1 MTVDKPAVIQL
12 LSPFTGIACPLEH
25 VPDPA
30 FAQKMVGD
38 GFAVDPTEN
47 VLVAPC
53 DATVTQIHPSRH
65 AVTLTTES
73 GVELLIHIG
82 VDTVK
87 LRGEG
92 FKALVEAG
100 QKVTA
105 KTPLVEVD
113 MDPVAQ
119 GVKSM
124 RTVILLTDQD
134 RIASLKTTDAT
145 FVQAGDF
152 LFEAQLKADTAA
164 VVDAAQMQA
173 SEPVT
178 VINPTGIHAR
188 PSAAIVAIAKQFD
201 SAMMLEKDGKQ
212 VNARSVVA
220 LMGMNIAFGDEVK
233 VLAHGDD
240 ADAAIAALVEGLK
253 AGLGEEGAD
262 PNAVVEK
269 KAPANDFDI
278 YAEESLLIEK
288 SNDERKV
295 IGIEASAGQAKGT
308 LYVIEA
314 ELPAVT
320 EQGTDAAAD
329 KAALD
334 KAVAEAKQTLVAFVA
349 ELREKGMGQKA
360 DIFVAHQE
368 LLEDPDVYDT
378 AVAAINSGKSAGFA
392 WAKAIEKQADFLA
405 GMDNALL
412 AGRAA
417 DLRDVGGRVSRILA
431 GLSQETIPSD
441 LPENTIL
448 VAKDL
453 TPSDTAN
460 LDPKRVLAIA
470 TVLGGSSSHSA
481 ILARAMGIAAMA
493 GVEERVLNLHGS
505 AALMDTTKGQILLNP
520 SDAELAELALQQQR
534 QAEVQAAANA
544 AKDEKAYT
552 TDGVHVEIAGN
563 IAKVSDA
570 PKLVEKGG
578 EAVGLLR
585 SEFLYETSAVF
596 PTEAEQ
602 EQAVRD
608 VLTTLG
614 DRPLIVRTLDVGG
627 DKPLPYLPLPE
638 EENPFLGERGIRVG
652 LDKPAVLR
660 QQLRSL
666 LKAADA
672 GRLRIMFPMISSLFE
687 LTLAKEILAE
697 EAAKLGIDM
706 STIEVGIMI
715 EVPSAAVMAD
725 MLAPHVDFFSIGTN
739 DLTQYTLAIDRG
751 HPKLAGIADGL
762 HPAVLRLVKMTADA
776 ARAAGKWTGVCGG
789 LAGEKDAVP
798 LLVGLGVE
806 ELSCS
811 VPVIPEVKHQVRS
824 LSKAECQELAMK
836 AMTCTDA
843 KQVRELMKEFH
854 AAHEAKS
861 NCA

>member
-1 MTVDKPAVIQL
+1 MTVEKPAVLRL
-12 LSPFTGIACPLEH
+12 LSPFTGVTCPLAQ

-38 GFAVDPTEN
+38 GFAVDPTDN

-65 AVTLTTES
+65 AVTLTTEQ
-73 GVELLIHIG
+73 GIELLIHIG

-92 FKALVEAG
+92 FKALVQEG
-100 QKVTA
+100 EKVSA

-119 GVKSM
+119 GVKSL
-124 RTVILLTDQD
+124 RTVVLLTDQD
-134 RIASLKTTDAT
+134 RIASLTATDAD
-145 FVQAGDF
+145 FVQAGDL
-152 LFEAQLKADTAA
+152 LFKAELKGVTEIA
-164 VVDAAQMQA
+164 VDAAEMMA

-188 PSAAIVAIAKQFD
+188 PAAAIVAIAKQFG
-201 SAMMLEKDGKQ
+201 SAMMVEKEGKQ

-220 LMGMNIAFGDEVK
+220 LMGLNIGFGDQVK

-240 ADAAIAALVEGLK
+240 AEAALAALVEGLK

-262 PNAVVEK
+262 PSAVVK
-269 KAPANDFDI
+269 PVADNSFDI
-278 YAEESLLIEK
+278 HAEPSLLIQT

-295 IGIEASAGQAKGT
+295 LGIEASAGQAKGT
-308 LYVIEA
+308 LYVIA
-314 ELPAVT
+314 SELPPVAQ
-320 EQGTDAAAD
+320 QGGETNEE

-334 KAVAEAKQTLVAFVA
+334 SAIAAANQTLADFILA
-349 ELREKGMGQKA
+349 LRNKGMGQKA

-368 LLEDPDVYDT
+368 LLEDPDVYDN
-378 AVAAINSGKSAGFA
+378 AVRMIQDGKSAGYA
-392 WAKAIEKQADFLA
+392 WRTAVETQADTLSH
-405 GMDNALL
+405 MDNALL

-417 DLRDVGGRVSRILA
+417 DLRDVGGRVARVLA
-431 GLSQETIPSD
+431 GLSQETIPTD

-460 LDPKRVLAIA
+460 LDPNRVLAIA
-470 TVLGGSSSHSA
+470 TVLGGASSHSA

-493 GVEERVLNLHGS
+493 GVEERVLSLHGQ
-505 AALMDTTKGQILLNP
+505 AALMDTAKGYLLLNP
-520 SDAELAELALQQQR
+520 SEAELAELALQQQR
-534 QAEVQAAANA
+534 QAEVKAAADA
-544 AKDEKAYT
+544 AKDEQAFT
-552 TDGVHVEIAGN
+552 EDGVQVEVAGN
-563 IAKVSDA
+563 IAKVADA
-570 PKLVEKGG
+570 EKLVAKGG

-585 SEFLYETSAVF
+585 SEFLYESSQVF
-596 PTEAEQ
+596 PSEADQ
-602 EQAVRD
+602 EQAIRQ

-614 DRPLIVRTLDVGG
+614 ERPLIVRTLDVGG

-660 QQLRSL
+660 QQLRAL
-666 LKAADA
+666 LKAAEA
-672 GRLRIMFPMISSLFE
+672 GRLRIMFPMIASLFE
-687 LTLAKEILAE
+687 LNLAKQILNE
-697 EAAKLGIDM
+697 EAQKLGIDM
-706 STIEVGIMI
+706 SNIEVGIMI

-725 MLAPHVDFFSIGTN
+725 LLAEHVDFFSIGTN

-762 HPAVLRLVKMTADA
+762 HPAVLRLIQMTADA
-776 ARAAGKWTGVCGG
+776 AHRAGKWVGVCGG

-798 LLVGLGVE
+798 LLVGLGID

-811 VPVIPEVKHQVRS
+811 VPVIPEVKHQVRG
-824 LSKAECQELAMK
+824 LSKTQCVELAGK
-836 AMTCTDA
+836 AMMCADA
-843 KQVRELMKEFH
+843 KQVRELMKAFH
-854 AAHEAKS
+854 ADHDANSH
-861 NCA
+861 CA